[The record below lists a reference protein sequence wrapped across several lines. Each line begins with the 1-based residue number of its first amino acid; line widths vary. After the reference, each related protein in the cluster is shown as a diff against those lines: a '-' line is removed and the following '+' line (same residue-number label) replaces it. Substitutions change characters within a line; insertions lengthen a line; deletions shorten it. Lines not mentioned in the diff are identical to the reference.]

1 MSSVPSASTSRSD
14 FASVFNAAL
23 IYYKRKTKK
32 DLASHPLLP
41 NLQSCD
47 SSEDILTVFR
57 ENIPAFNQSQN
68 SDDKITKWVT
78 PTVNVLNRFS
88 GILGQVVGLVNI
100 GVFFGK
106 EFLF

>member
-23 IYYKRKTKK
+23 IFYKRKTKK

-41 NLQSCD
+41 SLQSCE
-47 SSEDILTVFR
+47 SSADILTVFR
-57 ENIPAFNQSQN
+57 ENIPALNQSQN

-78 PTVNVLNRFS
+78 PTVNVLNGFS
-88 GILGQVVGLVNI
+88 NILGQVVGLVNI
-100 GVFFGK
+100 GMCFAK
-106 EFLF
+106 ELLF